1 MKAGP
6 RARRADCVPRVRGQ
20 APVVL
25 GGRQARRLARGAPPS
40 HLQARARVVRPSS
53 SPSSPLFLLCRSPAA
68 SQRPHRRPNQLD
80 GVFRT
85 VKRELAQA
93 IAGHMSSLADSQDEG
108 ADELDEA
115 QVSGAFGPPLP
126 CFSSPRRTDSL
137 SRSLCRSPAPPRH
150 GANSP
155 YPHPAPQSPD
165 PVPRDPHKL
174 RRRAQGRRGPPRGRQ
189 GRPSR
194 AADLVLGG
202 EGRGALACRNEG
214 QDGEEEEGEGG
225 GASRGRLR
233 RCGTSTA
240 PALSSDGSRRGPPF
254 RTRTPLT
261 PSSPA
266 ARTGQNDRP
275 RALQRP
281 LRVRAGRRPQRQRDQ
296 VVQGQGQGQSCRD
309 CWRRLGC

>member
-1 MKAGP
+1 MRPPSLRSLANPTGALTVKAGP

-115 QVSGAFGPPLP
+115 QVSGAFGPP
-126 CFSSPRRTDSL
+126 SSPLFFAQLSPHRTDPL

-150 GANSP
+150 
-155 YPHPAPQSPD
+155 AP
-165 PVPRDPHKL
+165 
-174 RRRAQGRRGPPRGRQ
+174 
-189 GRPSR
+189 
-194 AADLVLGG
+194 
-202 EGRGALACRNEG
+202 
-214 QDGEEEEGEGG
+214 
-225 GASRGRLR
+225 
-233 RCGTSTA
+233 
-240 PALSSDGSRRGPPF
+240 
-254 RTRTPLT
+254 
-261 PSSPA
+261 
-266 ARTGQNDRP
+266 
-275 RALQRP
+275 
-281 LRVRAGRRPQRQRDQ
+281 
-296 VVQGQGQGQSCRD
+296 
-309 CWRRLGC
+309 